1 VCTERDLHL
10 NPSSVHVDFEPAM
23 HNFIVALFPDTRI
36 DCCSLHLGQA
46 WWCNIQRIGLS
57 SEYKDKSGEI
67 GKWLSKFFGLPFLLP
82 EVADDFVEDI
92 MADTPD
98 NEKCMEFADYVLN
111 NYIEETARVPL
122 QLWDCVPSMFGKRT
136 NNGPDSFHA
145 HFNTQFNPPLYIFV
159 DVLLKQQ
166 SVNYTKIR
174 GMDIPAGIR
183 CKMREKLEYSID
195 QNQMYNNGEITRLQH
210 LKRMGYKHSTRTD
223 L

>member
-1 VCTERDLHL
+1 
-10 NPSSVHVDFEPAM
+10 
-23 HNFIVALFPDTRI
+23 
-36 DCCSLHLGQA
+36 
-46 WWCNIQRIGLS
+46 
-57 SEYKDKSGEI
+57 
-67 GKWLSKFFGLPFLLP
+67 
-82 EVADDFVEDI
+82 
-92 MADTPD
+92 
-98 NEKCMEFADYVLN
+98 
-111 NYIEETARVPL
+111 
-122 QLWDCVPSMFGKRT
+122 MFGKHT
-136 NNGPDSFHA
+136 NNGPESFHA

-183 CKMREKLEYSID
+183 RKMREKLEYSID